1 MWRLISCHGTY
12 SRMVPISNCN
22 EKFGGHL
29 SNYNRSVPS
38 GSGVSLTLYHVNVV
52 IKRRCIK
59 CKKLSLS
66 ESNNILQFF
75 STQFNAWNY
84 FKRKIFFFE
93 TVNFVDINFEAW
105 DFEYWWLLNCTTSQ
119 SVYLLMFRD
128 VLSANRK
135 FPPKH
140 CYENLI
146 SQLFHSRGSIWKA
159 HK

>member
-52 IKRRCIK
+52 IKRQCIK

-66 ESNNILQFF
+66 ESNNILQSF
-75 STQFNAWNY
+75 STQFNA
-84 FKRKIFFFE
+84 
-93 TVNFVDINFEAW
+93 
-105 DFEYWWLLNCTTSQ
+105 
-119 SVYLLMFRD
+119 
-128 VLSANRK
+128 
-135 FPPKH
+135 
-140 CYENLI
+140 
-146 SQLFHSRGSIWKA
+146 
-159 HK
+159 